1 MYIPNFFS
9 FWNFDRY
16 PQKNIGIANHI
27 VSAKLGH
34 ETISNI
40 GHVIIIRYHAVE
52 KPHKETNYK
61 STKKYYQWVINYVWK
76 PTLGHYRWFANKM
89 ACKSSDIKFC
99 IRTLKWCRYFKEVFK
114 WVCWKKFNGIEYL
127 GRKSDLKKRNVLMCL
142 KSLIIF

>member
-61 STKKYYQWVINYVWK
+61 STKKYYQGSIIMYENQHW
-76 PTLGHYRWFANKM
+76 
-89 ACKSSDIKFC
+89 DI
-99 IRTLKWCRYFKEVFK
+99 IAGLQTKWHARAQT
-114 WVCWKKFNGIEYL
+114 
-127 GRKSDLKKRNVLMCL
+127 
-142 KSLIIF
+142 